1 MKQIKTVYKDINPRL
16 SPTQEVQEFDDEV
29 NAALNE
35 GWTLVKRGVL
45 DPHVGESYD
54 YHRTFY
60 AELERKEQEETE
72 EDCLLCKH
80 FDKADGEEPCS
91 VCCHGVPSY
100 SSKWEP
106 EA

>member
-16 SPTQEVQEFDDEV
+16 SPASEVEKFDGEV
-29 NAALNE
+29 NAALAE

-45 DPHVGESYD
+45 DPHVGEIYD
-54 YHRTFY
+54 YTRTFY

-80 FDKADGEEPCS
+80 FDKPDGEEPCS